1 MEISQ
6 DLWDDMLGH
15 SKVQNKVGNF
25 VYRNVSSDAVRSDLI
40 EFDVDEVYKEAIRK
54 MIKVDEIVVRETY
67 SFVCKPGVDENGEP
81 DLIEERIDNFDPC
94 NIAFIPTGKLG
105 DIQGVQPLSMGYD
118 ADKVAYAMSNRLL
131 VEQEDIPRT
140 HSINVNGEMSQ
151 LCVPN
156 AIRHMFIS
164 TVAVKPKQEAAGKTT
179 KKG

>member
-1 MEISQ
+1 M
-6 DLWDDMLGH
+6 
-15 SKVQNKVGNF
+15 
-25 VYRNVSSDAVRSDLI
+25 
-40 EFDVDEVYKEAIRK
+40 
-54 MIKVDEIVVRETY
+54 
-67 SFVCKPGVDENGEP
+67 
-81 DLIEERIDNFDPC
+81 
-94 NIAFIPTGKLG
+94 
-105 DIQGVQPLSMGYD
+105 
-118 ADKVAYAMSNRLL
+118 